1 MTMSTQMASLICTY
15 SITKNVEHVGPMS
28 QRWFPMAENV
38 VLLTAMVAACLWF
51 ATDGV
56 VTSPRRSKGALITP
70 GMPVSTDAS
79 APPPPAPLERSG
91 VDAPC
96 GGRQRSKVVISLH
109 RRGVTGPEQ
118 LLIAPRIHPSLF
130 SWVPVHAEANL
141 LASRVV
147 AQVRQLLEHDAPNCA
162 LVVMVNSTDA
172 YDAVRSA
179 VVTQVPSHVAGN
191 VAVNLFSVSTG
202 VAECDDVARHLTNVH
217 FAERLFAFAR
227 VIFLPARTVTCFD
240 GAEAEVEGDIG
251 AGRSPPTVAGGCL
264 PFRPRAGG
272 GISPRSV
279 VVSPLDGGWLSRDA
293 YRELSRLVDWYFID
307 PTLCSFAGQFA
318 AVLGDWLATREGAG
332 KAPRMRPCD
341 VPSVRVLHG
350 PWLPPPATPGA
361 ETARGLPL
369 AMPAR
374 RAQVLLVVI
383 VDVPGAWGSCPMCVA
398 DTVASFLTLSPN
410 SAVVVTCS
418 GTSLLDAVQ
427 VAVWR
432 LLSTYWEPRLR
443 ARLCEH
449 AESTPSYACV
459 QEALSHA
466 ATWYDFRGVF
476 IATPEMVQVAG
487 GIETLSSAGSVPAAA
502 WAPGRAGVGWLLR
515 RDVAEH
521 TFGGRAAAGTNHSV
535 LWDDA
540 AARARQRGIADAAL
554 VVTADAA
561 FPRPPQPHDS
571 LGEVTAQLLTLL
583 ASGGNYSGVDAGDGA
598 WWWRTLAGPCT
609 ASERLVPLCGGPRRV
624 LFGAERQA
632 DGALRTASRFMRL
645 NAASVRLMD
654 RNAGTEAVWCDIASL
669 DGCGVDRAALFKAH
683 SNPRGHS
690 ICQSTRPLVR
700 NGSDFADA
708 GPLAVAAGAR
718 ESVDVIVSVSAHSC
732 AECVID
738 QAVVFRRRCP
748 RCRMV
753 VALRAPMVAR
763 VAELLAAQVG
773 LDGAHSLPLNRY
785 LAVNPRVLARP
796 YGLVMATHLLN
807 VRFAARIF
815 DFQRVV
821 FVGSNEMPFRSN
833 LSQYL
838 MAHAGLN
845 VQDSS
850 LEQISWWQSVPQRTA
865 GDLFSGLNVPR
876 FFPLSAL
883 LIYGGSTFSF
893 PWMRSKGESVL
904 PPEQLWCDGVLLN
917 VFARVNVS
925 VFPTSPVDFEG
936 QWLTAEEWRF
946 VNAAV
951 DFDVQ
956 WPHAPHRSWLTE
968 HFFLPALLWAFRLR
982 ELSARTAA
990 SRDWLPSVSS
1000 ASTQGQK
1007 TTFFSIGTFNPKTKR
1022 FPDGLTLREYMNYS
1036 ATVPSYFQTLKRIA
1050 RRRSD
1055 PLWSWIREDH

>member
-1 MTMSTQMASLICTY
+1 MQRVLSSLSAS
-15 SITKNVEHVGPMS
+15 P
-28 QRWFPMAENV
+28 
-38 VLLTAMVAACLWF
+38 LLLGVILTACLWF

-850 LEQISWWQSVPQRTA
+850 LEQASWMSTERQY
-865 GDLFSGLNVPR
+865 GDLYSGGILPR
-876 FFPLSAL
+876 FSTLAASFV
-883 LIYGGSTFSF
+883 YGAGSFFF
-893 PWMRSKGESVL
+893 PWHSSRVHAPRGALGRPAASSFIASWIL
-904 PPEQLWCDGVLLN
+904 PPEYTWCDQVLLQAYARLN
-917 VFARVNVS
+917 VTMFA
-925 VFPTSPVDFEG
+925 TSPTDFEG
-936 QWLTAEEWRF
+936 QWLTASEAIA
-946 VNAAV
+946 VANAM

-956 WPHAPHRSWLTE
+956 WPVAQHKDWLTE
-968 HFFLPALLWAFRLR
+968 HFFLPAILWQRRLQNIVDESR
-982 ELSARTAA
+982 PRDWHASLAA
-990 SRDWLPSVSS
+990 SR
-1000 ASTQGQK
+1000 ARGQK
-1007 TTFFSIGTFNPKTKR
+1007 TTFFTFGQAFNPKAR
-1022 FPDGLTLREYMNYS
+1022 VFPDGISLNDFSSVS
-1036 ATVPSYFQTLKRIA
+1036 AHAPSNFFTIKRISRVA
-1050 RRRSD
+1050 TD
-1055 PLWSWIREDH
+1055 PVRNLLRNQT